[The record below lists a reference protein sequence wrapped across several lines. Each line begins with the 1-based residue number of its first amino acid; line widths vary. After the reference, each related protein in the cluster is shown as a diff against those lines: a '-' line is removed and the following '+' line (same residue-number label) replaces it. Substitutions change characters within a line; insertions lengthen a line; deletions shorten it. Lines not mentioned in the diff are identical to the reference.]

1 MRCVLTP
8 PLMLMVV
15 ALHLLLAGTRDQS
28 MFRVYESDN
37 LPKRA
42 SPCAGLETGHF
53 QDHSQRLGS
62 PLPCSGTLSALAQL
76 YCSPACS
83 SVPRPRV
90 RFTHTCHTAGK
101 RSGTVIGWLL
111 WASVRVRSCVRVLQ

>member
-53 QDHSQRLGS
+53 QDHSQRI
-62 PLPCSGTLSALAQL
+62 ARA
-76 YCSPACS
+76 AS
-83 SVPRPRV
+83 SVRP
-90 RFTHTCHTAGK
+90 
-101 RSGTVIGWLL
+101 IGSEQ
-111 WASVRVRSCVRVLQ
+111 APPEGQHQQAPC